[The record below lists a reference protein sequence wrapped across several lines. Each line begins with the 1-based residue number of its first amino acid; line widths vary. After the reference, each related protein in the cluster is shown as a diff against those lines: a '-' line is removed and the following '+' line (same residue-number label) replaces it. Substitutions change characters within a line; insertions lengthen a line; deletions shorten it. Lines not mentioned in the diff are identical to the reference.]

1 VVDADTE
8 FHMDPAHLTDHFDL
22 LGTDETV
29 ACANDLAP
37 HYYQMLE
44 NANFYQLNSSSIYGR
59 PGKFQGLNVGV
70 LLLDLEKQR
79 TNSKWRNLLTEESI
93 AKISND
99 FIGTALKTTLGAQ
112 DWLNLVFFHD
122 PSMIHVL
129 PCRFNLQLS
138 EEYNMGPWKGIFDA
152 YHKCDAKTDKNNNFI
167 LHGNGDFWF

>member
-1 VVDADTE
+1 MIFAESCAQGMVFKGLCFNSLTYS
-8 FHMDPAHLTDHFDL
+8 DPFL
-22 LGTDETV
+22 
-29 ACANDLAP
+29 
-37 HYYQMLE
+37 
-44 NANFYQLNSSSIYGR
+44 
-59 PGKFQGLNVGV
+59 QGLNVGV
-70 LLLDLEKQR
+70 LLLDLKKQR

-93 AKISND
+93 AKISKD

-152 YHKCDAKTDKNNNFI
+152 YHKCDTKTDKNNNFI